1 MVKFESGELCVF
13 FVRLFHG
20 ETHLFANH
28 GREAMPQTKKY
39 PGQMKA
45 SCTRV
50 HCFRFIRVRK
60 RRFRTRRRLVPA
72 LDLAADLD
80 LDFGWVA
87 VKDDVD

>member
-1 MVKFESGELCVF
+1 
-13 FVRLFHG
+13 
-20 ETHLFANH
+20 
-28 GREAMPQTKKY
+28 
-39 PGQMKA
+39 MKA

-60 RRFRTRRRLVPA
+60 RHFRTRWRLVPA

-80 LDFGWVA
+80 LDLGWVA